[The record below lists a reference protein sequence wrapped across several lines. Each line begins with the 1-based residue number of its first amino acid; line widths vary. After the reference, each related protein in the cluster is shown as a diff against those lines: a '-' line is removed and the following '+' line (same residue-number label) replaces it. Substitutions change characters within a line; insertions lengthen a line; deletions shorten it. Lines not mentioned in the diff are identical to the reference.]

1 LETQGSSD
9 AGPKPARILVIDD
22 HPLVRRGII
31 DMMAREPDFEV
42 CGEAE
47 SEADGLELIR
57 TARADIVIMDLAL
70 REGSG
75 LDLIHRVR
83 ALGISVPILVL
94 SMREETVFAERV
106 IRAGAQGYVSKGS
119 PSEQLIGGI
128 RKVLGGELA
137 ISPKVTERL
146 VRIAVGEHSGA
157 HAPRPSVDTLSNREI
172 EIFEMVGRGLTV
184 AAIAR
189 KLRISTKTVQAHR
202 ENIKA
207 KLDLG
212 TSNELARYAVLWT
225 DGGSRSDE
233 S

>member
-1 LETQGSSD
+1 
-9 AGPKPARILVIDD
+9 
-22 HPLVRRGII
+22 
-31 DMMAREPDFEV
+31 
-42 CGEAE
+42 
-47 SEADGLELIR
+47 
-57 TARADIVIMDLAL
+57 
-70 REGSG
+70 
-75 LDLIHRVR
+75 
-83 ALGISVPILVL
+83 
-94 SMREETVFAERV
+94 
-106 IRAGAQGYVSKGS
+106 
-119 PSEQLIGGI
+119 
-128 RKVLGGELA
+128 
-137 ISPKVTERL
+137 
-146 VRIAVGEHSGA
+146 
-157 HAPRPSVDTLSNREI
+157 VDTLSNREI

>member
-1 LETQGSSD
+1 L
-9 AGPKPARILVIDD
+9 IDD
-22 HPLVRRGII
+22 HPLVRRGIT

-47 SEADGLELIR
+47 TETDGLELIR
-57 TARADIVIMDLAL
+57 TSRPDLVIMDLAL

-83 ALGISVPILVL
+83 ALGLSVPILVL

-106 IRAGAQGYVSKGS
+106 IRAGAQGYVSKGA
-119 PSEQLIGGI
+119 PSEQLIAAI
-128 RKVLGGELA
+128 RTAIRGELA
-137 ISPKVTERL
+137 ISPQVTERL

-157 HAPRPSVDTLSNREI
+157 QGNRPTVETLTDREI
-172 EIFEMVGRGLTV
+172 EIFTMMGRGMTV
-184 AAIAR
+184 ATIAR

-225 DGGSRSDE
+225 DGGQRSDE